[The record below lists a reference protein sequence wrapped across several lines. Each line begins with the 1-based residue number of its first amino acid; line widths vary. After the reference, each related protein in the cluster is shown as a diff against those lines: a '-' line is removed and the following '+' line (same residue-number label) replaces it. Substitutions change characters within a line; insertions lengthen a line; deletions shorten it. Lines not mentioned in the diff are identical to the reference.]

1 MAKTAQ
7 IFYQAVDSYT
17 MISMLLEQ
25 FVMYCND
32 YPSILTVQTL
42 AIQNYINMAPFL
54 VRM

>member
-7 IFYQAVDSYT
+7 IFCKAVDSYT
-17 MISMLLEQ
+17 MIWMLNEQ
-25 FVMYCND
+25 FFMYCNE

>member
-1 MAKTAQ
+1 MYKSL
-7 IFYQAVDSYT
+7 YSHSRNPS
-17 MISMLLEQ
+17 MISMLIEQ
-25 FVMYCND
+25 FFMYCNQ